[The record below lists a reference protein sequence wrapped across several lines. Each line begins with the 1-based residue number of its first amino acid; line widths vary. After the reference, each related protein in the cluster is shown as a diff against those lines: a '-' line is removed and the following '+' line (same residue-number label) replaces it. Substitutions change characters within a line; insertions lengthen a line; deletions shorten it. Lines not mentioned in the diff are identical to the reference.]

1 MSESV
6 ERRRRE
12 RCRAAARVHT
22 THLSIEPISPPS
34 SAANLP
40 GSINRYLGFFACVE
54 GFLTMSI
61 ERDDASE
68 ANSLD
73 AWSSSY
79 S

>member
-1 MSESV
+1 MREW
-6 ERRRRE
+6 RRE
-12 RCRAAARVHT
+12 RESGAESWAARVHT
-22 THLSIEPISPPS
+22 THRSIEPISPPS

-40 GSINRYLGFFACVE
+40 GSINRYRGFFACVE

-73 AWSSSY
+73 A
-79 S
+79 